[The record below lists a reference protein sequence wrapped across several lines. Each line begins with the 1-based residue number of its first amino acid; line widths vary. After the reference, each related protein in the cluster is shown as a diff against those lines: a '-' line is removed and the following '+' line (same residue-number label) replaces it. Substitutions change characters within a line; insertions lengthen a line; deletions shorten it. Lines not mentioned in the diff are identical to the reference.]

1 MSTSAP
7 ALQFNKVFGAPKA
20 TTAASAAPTQDDR
33 PKAQFWLNIGYQAD
47 GIIDGEDA
55 PRFISLPVGIPLD
68 TMETLPTNSRNQ
80 VYALQQAARND
91 LMAQLIEHAQ
101 GLAPGASTIVNLQIE
116 LRRVN
121 EDAGPVDTAQ
131 SPFARK
137 LDL

>member
-1 MSTSAP
+1 MSTNAP
-7 ALQFNKVFGAPKA
+7 ALNFTKVFGKPAPA
-20 TTAASAAPTQDDR
+20 TAAASASTDDR
-33 PKAQFWLNIGYQAD
+33 PKAQYWLNIGYQAD
-47 GIIDGEDA
+47 GIIEGEDA

-91 LMAQLIEHAQ
+91 LMSQLIEHAQ
-101 GLAPGASTIVNLQIE
+101 NLAPGASTIVNLQIE

-121 EDAGPVDTAQ
+121 EDAGPVDASH

-137 LDL
+137 LSL

>member
-1 MSTSAP
+1 MSTNAP
-7 ALQFNKVFGAPKA
+7 ALNFTKVFGNAAKPA
-20 TTAASAAPTQDDR
+20 AAAGTAQDDR
-33 PKAQFWLNIGYQAD
+33 PKAQFWLNIGYVAD
-47 GIIDGEDA
+47 HVIEGEDG

-68 TMETLPTNSRNQ
+68 TMETLTTNSRNQ

-101 GLAPGASTIVNLQIE
+101 DLQPGQSTIVNLEIE

-121 EDAGPVDTAQ
+121 EDAGPVDTAH

-137 LDL
+137 LSL

>member
-1 MSTSAP
+1 MSTNASA
-7 ALQFNKVFGAPKA
+7 LNFNKLFGTTAPKA
-20 TTAASAAPTQDDR
+20 GETAAKSDDR
-33 PKAQFWLNIGYQAD
+33 PKAQYWLNIGYQAD
-47 GIIDGEDA
+47 GIIEGEDA

-80 VYALQQAARND
+80 VFALQQAARND
-91 LMAQLIEHAQ
+91 LMSQLLEAAGQ
-101 GLAPGASTIVNLQIE
+101 LKSGESKIVNLQIE

-121 EDAGPVDTAQ
+121 EDQGPVDTAH

>member
-1 MSTSAP
+1 MSTNAP
-7 ALQFNKVFGAPKA
+7 ALNFTKVFGAPKA
-20 TTAASAAPTQDDR
+20 APAASGTASDDR

-47 GIIDGEDA
+47 GVIEGEDA

-91 LMAQLIEHAQ
+91 LVAQLMEA
-101 GLAPGASTIVNLQIE
+101 ASSLNSGESKIVNLQIE

-121 EDAGPVDTAQ
+121 EDAGPVDASH

>member
-20 TTAASAAPTQDDR
+20 AAASAAPTQDDR
-33 PKAQFWLNIGYQAD
+33 PKAQFWLNIGYEAD
-47 GIIDGEDA
+47 HVIDGEET

-91 LMAQLIEHAQ
+91 LMAQLIAHAQ
-101 GLAPGASTIVNLQIE
+101 NLQPGQSTIVNLQIE

-121 EDAGPVDTAQ
+121 EDAGPVDTAH
-131 SPFARK
+131 SPFARQ
-137 LDL
+137 LSL

>member
-1 MSTSAP
+1 MSTNAP
-7 ALQFNKVFGAPKA
+7 ALQFNKIFGKTAPAAAAA
-20 TTAASAAPTQDDR
+20 TAQDDR
-33 PKAQFWLNIGYQAD
+33 PKAQYWLNIGYQAD
-47 GIIDGEDA
+47 GVIEGEDT

-91 LMAQLIEHAQ
+91 LMAQLIDHAQ
-101 GLAPGASTIVNLQIE
+101 GLEPGQSTIVNLQIE

-121 EDAGPVDTAQ
+121 EDAGPVDASH

-137 LDL
+137 LSL